1 MGTLD
6 GKLAVVAGADSEFAL
21 PLARTLANAGARLAL
36 VAGDQRTALQASEH
50 LRRDGIDVVAYVAGA
65 KASEVNQTL
74 AVIVAQLGQPNV
86 LVTCPAAALVEPSV
100 SFPEDAFRA
109 AFEGSTVHAFLWC
122 QAVGRL
128 MLEAGTGVIVNV
140 SGLSGIGGWPGWAG
154 QSAALA
160 GVHNLTH
167 TLATE
172 WSRFGVRVNCLVPGI
187 TEEEA
192 ARLMQTP
199 EAPDMETVL
208 ERIPLGRLLHHEDL
222 GSALLYMVRPGA
234 SFISGEVLRVDGAWD
249 VWGRYYAV
257 DPLARR

>member
-1 MGTLD
+1 MGYLD
-6 GKLAVVAGADSEFAL
+6 GKLAVVAGAGSEFAL
-21 PLARTLANAGARLAL
+21 PLAKSLADAGARLAL
-36 VAGDQRTALQASEH
+36 VATDKGTAQRASDR
-50 LRRDGIDVVAYVAGA
+50 LRKDGIETLAYVAGA
-65 KASEVNQTL
+65 TTKTVSQTL
-74 AVIVAQLGQPNV
+74 AAIVAHLGQPHV
-86 LVTCPAAALVEPSV
+86 LVTCPTGAHVEPSV
-100 SFPEDAFRA
+100 SFSEQAFRA
-109 AFEGSTVHAFLWC
+109 AFEGNTVHAFLWC

-140 SGLSGIGGWPGWAG
+140 SGLSGMGGWPGWVG

-192 ARLMQTP
+192 GRLMQTP

-208 ERIPLGRLLHHEDL
+208 ERIPLGRLVSHKDL
-222 GSALLYMVRPGA
+222 GSALLYLVRPGA
-234 SFISGEVLRVDGAWD
+234 SFISGEILRVDGAWD